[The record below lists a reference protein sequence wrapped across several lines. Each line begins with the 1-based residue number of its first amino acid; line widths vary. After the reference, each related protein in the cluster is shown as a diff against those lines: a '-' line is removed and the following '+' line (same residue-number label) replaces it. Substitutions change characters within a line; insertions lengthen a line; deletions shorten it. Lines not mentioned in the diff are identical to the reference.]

1 MDIDHAH
8 FYVHDAERSRDWF
21 VRTMG
26 FRAIGQQQD
35 LKTQTEILQTGAV
48 TIRVSSPR
56 TSSSPVAAYL
66 KQHPPGV
73 ADLAFRV
80 TDLEALLERVKRHRV
95 SLLSSSPSDR
105 HQVTI
110 QGWGNLRHTLVQSQA
125 KASSAST
132 TSEAID
138 SPVDNGPTLLKI
150 DHAVLN
156 VERDQLQDAIGWY
169 QAVLGFEARDYFNIQ
184 TERSA
189 LCSQVLVHPE
199 GTAQF
204 PINEPASMRSQ
215 IQEFLDCNH
224 GPGIQHIALST
235 VNITQT
241 VRQLR
246 QRGLSFLE
254 IPPSYYAQLRQQASS
269 MLELEAIEEQ
279 RILVEL
285 QQPSQALLQTFT
297 QPIFAQPTFFF
308 EVIERRLR
316 ARGFGERN
324 FTALFEAIERE
335 QLKRGTL
342 V

>member
-8 FYVHDAERSRDWF
+8 FYVHDAERSRNWF

-35 LKTQTEILQTGAV
+35 SKTHTEILQTGSI
-48 TIRVSSPR
+48 TLLVSSPLM
-56 TSSSPVAAYL
+56 SSSPVAAYL
-66 KQHPPGV
+66 EQHPPGV

-80 TDLEALLERVKRHRV
+80 TDLEALLERVKHHEV
-95 SLLSSSPSDR
+95 PLLSAPNQP
-105 HQVTI
+105 QVTI
-110 QGWGNLRHTLVQSQA
+110 QGWGNLRHTLIQSQTE
-125 KASSAST
+125 ASPNAV
-132 TSEAID
+132 EAGGSD
-138 SPVDNGPTLLKI
+138 PPMDNGPIFLKI

-156 VERDQLQDAIGWY
+156 VERHQLQEAIRWY
-169 QAVLGFEARDYFNIQ
+169 QEVLGFEARDYFNIQ

-215 IQEFLDCNH
+215 IQEFLDFNR

-235 VNITQT
+235 VNITET

-246 QRGLSFLE
+246 ERGLDFLD
-254 IPPSYYAQLRQQASS
+254 IPSSYYAPLQQAAS
-269 MLELEAIEEQ
+269 MLELAAIEEQ